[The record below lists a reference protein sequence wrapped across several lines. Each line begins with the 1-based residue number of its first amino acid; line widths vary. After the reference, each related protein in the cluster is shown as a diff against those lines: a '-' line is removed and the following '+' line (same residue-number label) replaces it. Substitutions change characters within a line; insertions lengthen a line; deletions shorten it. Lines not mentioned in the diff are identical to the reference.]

1 VTDGLTA
8 RRLNRA
14 TLARQMLLARE
25 ALDAVAAVRRV
36 FALQAQEPA
45 SPYLALW
52 NRVDGFDAAD
62 LDRAFAD
69 QDVVKAQ
76 LLRIT
81 LHAVTSADYP
91 ALHEAM
97 QRTLR
102 GARLYDRRFTSEGV
116 SIDETE
122 ALVPELLAFTTMPR
136 RNGEV
141 EGWLAERFGAPKPR
155 VWWAL
160 RQFGPFV
167 HAATGGPWSFGPRPA
182 FVAATDQDRP
192 GDVVA
197 SRAHLVSR
205 YLEAFGPA
213 TMQDIAQFSTILRP
227 PIQEAIDAL
236 GDELVRYDGPS
247 GARLYD
253 VPTGGLPS
261 EDAPAPPRLLGMW
274 DSALLAYA
282 DRSRIIPPDYRRLV
296 IRSNGDVLPTMLVDG
311 YVAGVWRLVDGAVEA
326 TAFHKLA
333 RAEWRGL
340 EEEAWALAVFVGER
354 DGNLYSR
361 YARWWKTLPGE
372 LVRVL

>member
-25 ALDAVAAVRRV
+25 AVDAVAAVRRV

-81 LHAVTSADYP
+81 LHAVASTDYP

-102 GARLYDRRFTSEGV
+102 GARLYDRRFTAEGV

-122 ALVPELLAFTTMPR
+122 ALVPELLAFTTTPR

-253 VPTGGLPS
+253 APSGTLPS

-274 DSALLAYA
+274 DSALLAYT